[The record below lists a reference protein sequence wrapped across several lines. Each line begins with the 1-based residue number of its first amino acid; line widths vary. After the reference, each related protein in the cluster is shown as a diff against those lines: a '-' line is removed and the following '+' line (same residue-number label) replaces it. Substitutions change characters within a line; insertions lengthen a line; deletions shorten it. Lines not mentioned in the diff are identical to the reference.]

1 MGKRIDRSEGER
13 TVGVGGGAE
22 AAGDRRADL
31 LRSLRLIPL
40 HQGLAGS
47 YFWIP
52 IMVLFTRAR
61 FDLDGAIFLSAF
73 YYLSVVVLEVPS
85 GWMSDRLGRVVTLRL
100 AAAGWVV
107 AQLCFLS
114 GGDSIVV
121 IAAGQFFLAVGFASL
136 SGTDVTYHYDTL
148 ESLGLADQYRDRQAR
163 VSSIGYAMAATS
175 ALIGGGLGLIDL
187 RLAFAASLA
196 AAVVQFGV
204 TMLLVEPPVVTAAQ
218 PSDNQLLTSV
228 RYLRDRYLAWIFL
241 YGVLMVILEHVAVT
255 VLQPWLTEVL
265 GQTAADLGQTPVVSG
280 LVFAAVSFTG
290 AGAARLSSPMAARF
304 GTVPVLLG
312 LSFLSAIIVTGMAL
326 WFSAVVLVL
335 VLLRSVQ
342 GAASPVLISAAVAP
356 RVDREQR
363 ATLLSLNSLG
373 GRLAYGLILLSTSRI
388 AADDVGLVLQVLAT
402 IAWFCVA
409 VLLASAWLM
418 VRAPEPSPS

>member
-1 MGKRIDRSEGER
+1 
-13 TVGVGGGAE
+13 
-22 AAGDRRADL
+22 
-31 LRSLRLIPL
+31 
-40 HQGLAGS
+40 
-47 YFWIP
+47 
-52 IMVLFTRAR
+52 MVLFTRAR

-85 GWMSDRLGRVVTLRL
+85 GWMSDRLGRVITLRL
-100 AAAGWVV
+100 AAAGWVT
-107 AQLCFLS
+107 AQLCFLA
-114 GGDSIVV
+114 GGESLAV
-121 IAAGQFFLAVGFASL
+121 IAAGQFFLAVGYASL

-148 ESLGLADQYRDRQAR
+148 ESLGLADRYRDRQAR
-163 VSSIGYAMAATS
+163 VSSIGYAMAASS

-187 RLAFAASLA
+187 RLTFAASLV
-196 AAVVQFGV
+196 AAVIQFGV
-204 TMLLVEPPVVTAAQ
+204 TMMLVEPPVMTAAQ
-218 PSDNQLLTSV
+218 MPDNQLLTCF
-228 RYLRDRYLAWIFL
+228 RYLKDRYLGWIFL

-265 GQTAADLGQTPVVSG
+265 GQTAADLGRTPLVSG
-280 LVFAAVSFTG
+280 AVFAAVSFIG
-290 AGAARLSSPMAARF
+290 AGAARLSSPLAARF

-312 LSFLSAIIVTGMAL
+312 LSALSAVIVTGMAL
-326 WFSAVVLVL
+326 WFSVIVLAL

-363 ATLLSLNSLG
+363 ATLLSLNSLA

-409 VLLASAWLM
+409 VLLASAWLL
-418 VRAPEPSPS
+418 VGAGGRDPVETGS